1 MKKYKLGDILELQ
14 RGYDLPLSQQ
24 ETGNVLVAGSNG
36 IIGSHNE
43 ARGNHPCITVG
54 RSGSVG
60 KVHYYEQPTWAHNTT
75 LFVKDFKG
83 NSPRYLYYFLKNLH
97 LDKMFAKGS
106 SVVPSLD
113 RNVVHSLVVPF
124 PKDIVFQQRIASVLS
139 NLDRKITLNRSINHN
154 LEAMAK
160 QLYDYWFVQFDFP
173 DENGK
178 PYKSSGGKMVW
189 NEKLKR
195 EIPEGWNVCRLSEFV
210 SKNNAGDWGT
220 DDPFENS
227 IEIGCIRGA
236 DIIKLNNLP
245 KRYIKSSNRAK
256 ILSVWDVVIEV
267 SGGSPIQATGRSAFI
282 TSGVIERNGGQITCS
297 NFCHAFSFKDYRESA
312 YFFYI
317 WKMFYDNG
325 IMFNYEGKT
334 SGIKN
339 FMTET
344 FLANKWVKAPK
355 DLIYKFFDTIKSVYS
370 KIDANITESNDL
382 IKLRDSLLPLLMNG
396 QVSINYDLASIISQ
410 LHDVKKANFANH
422 RGRQVAK
429 FVYICA
435 EEDSTRGK
443 GGGRWEK
450 SRRLLPQNSAV
461 FRHSGGV
468 FARGRPPTHT
478 CHGRCPPL
486 PSDSGV

>member
-1 MKKYKLGDILELQ
+1 MFNRDRNIMKKYKLGDLIEVT
-14 RGYDLPLSQQ
+14 RGASLS
-24 ETGNVLVAGSNG
+24 GNYYA
-36 IIGSHNE
+36 
-43 ARGNHPCITVG
+43 T
-54 RSGSVG
+54 SGKYIRLTCG
-60 KVHYYEQPTWAHNTT
+60 HFDYRNNCFKENTS
-75 LFVKDFKG
+75 KD
-83 NSPRYLYYFLKNLH
+83 NLYYTGDFRAVFLLEKGDLITPLTEQAIGLLGSTAWIPESGKYLQSQDIAKITCKEEL
-97 LDKMFAKGS
+97 LDKKFAYYLIS
-106 SVVPSLD
+106 SNMVKQQLSAAAQQTKIRHTSPDKIKDCTVWLPSLAEQKQIGQLLSYID
-113 RNVVHSLVVPF
+113 H
-124 PKDIVFQQRIASVLS
+124 KIA
-139 NLDRKITLNRSINHN
+139 LNRSINHN

-195 EIPEGWNVCRLSEFV
+195 EIPEGWNVCMLSEFV

-396 QVSINYDLASIISQ
+396 QVSVNYDLSN
-410 LHDVKKANFANH
+410 D
-422 RGRQVAK
+422 
-429 FVYICA
+429 
-435 EEDSTRGK
+435 
-443 GGGRWEK
+443 
-450 SRRLLPQNSAV
+450 
-461 FRHSGGV
+461 
-468 FARGRPPTHT
+468 
-478 CHGRCPPL
+478 
-486 PSDSGV
+486 

>member
-1 MKKYKLGDILELQ
+1 MNYRYSLHEEQEISAISLLMSQNKL
-14 RGYDLPLSQQ
+14 R
-24 ETGNVLVAGSNG
+24 
-36 IIGSHNE
+36 
-43 ARGNHPCITVG
+43 
-54 RSGSVG
+54 
-60 KVHYYEQPTWAHNTT
+60 
-75 LFVKDFKG
+75 
-83 NSPRYLYYFLKNLH
+83 
-97 LDKMFAKGS
+97 
-106 SVVPSLD
+106 
-113 RNVVHSLVVPF
+113 
-124 PKDIVFQQRIASVLS
+124 
-139 NLDRKITLNRSINHN
+139 LNRSINHN

-173 DENGK
+173 DENGM

-195 EIPEGWNVCRLSEFV
+195 EIPEGWNVCMLSEFV

-370 KIDANITESNDL
+370 K
-382 IKLRDSLLPLLMNG
+382 
-396 QVSINYDLASIISQ
+396 
-410 LHDVKKANFANH
+410 
-422 RGRQVAK
+422 
-429 FVYICA
+429 
-435 EEDSTRGK
+435 
-443 GGGRWEK
+443 
-450 SRRLLPQNSAV
+450 
-461 FRHSGGV
+461 
-468 FARGRPPTHT
+468 
-478 CHGRCPPL
+478 
-486 PSDSGV
+486 

>member
-1 MKKYKLGDILELQ
+1 MRKYKLRDLIEVTRGASLSGDFYAASGKYIRL
-14 RGYDLPLSQQ
+14 
-24 ETGNVLVAGSNG
+24 TCGNFDY
-36 IIGSHNE
+36 HNNCFKE
-43 ARGNHPCITVG
+43 
-54 RSGSVG
+54 
-60 KVHYYEQPTWAHNTT
+60 NTS
-75 LFVKDFKG
+75 KD
-83 NSPRYLYYFLKNLH
+83 NLYYTGEFRTEFL
-97 LDKMFAKGS
+97 LDKGDLITPLTEQAIGLLGSTAWIPESGKYIQSQDIAKITCKEELLDKKFAYYLIS
-106 SVVPSLD
+106 SNMVKQQLGAAAQQTKIRHTSPDKIKDCTVWLPSLAEQKQIGQ
-113 RNVVHSLVVPF
+113 LLF
-124 PKDIVFQQRIASVLS
+124 DI
-139 NLDRKITLNRSINHN
+139 DRKIEINRAINHN

-173 DENGK
+173 DEEGK
-178 PYKSSGGKMVW
+178 PYKSSGGKMKYC
-189 NEKLKR
+189 EELQI
-195 EIPEGWNVCRLSEFV
+195 EIPDEWNVCRLSEFV
-210 SKNNAGDWGT
+210 NNNNTGDWGT
-220 DDPFENS
+220 DNPSENS

-256 ILSVWDVVIEV
+256 LLSLWDVVIEV

-355 DLIYKFFDTIKSVYS
+355 GLIYKFFDTIKSVYA

-382 IKLRDSLLPLLMNG
+382 IKQRDELLPLLMNG
-396 QVSINYDLASIISQ
+396 QATVNYDLSN
-410 LHDVKKANFANH
+410 D
-422 RGRQVAK
+422 
-429 FVYICA
+429 
-435 EEDSTRGK
+435 
-443 GGGRWEK
+443 
-450 SRRLLPQNSAV
+450 
-461 FRHSGGV
+461 
-468 FARGRPPTHT
+468 
-478 CHGRCPPL
+478 
-486 PSDSGV
+486 

>member
-1 MKKYKLGDILELQ
+1 
-14 RGYDLPLSQQ
+14 
-24 ETGNVLVAGSNG
+24 
-36 IIGSHNE
+36 
-43 ARGNHPCITVG
+43 
-54 RSGSVG
+54 
-60 KVHYYEQPTWAHNTT
+60 
-75 LFVKDFKG
+75 
-83 NSPRYLYYFLKNLH
+83 
-97 LDKMFAKGS
+97 
-106 SVVPSLD
+106 
-113 RNVVHSLVVPF
+113 
-124 PKDIVFQQRIASVLS
+124 
-139 NLDRKITLNRSINHN
+139 
-154 LEAMAK
+154 MAK

-236 DIIKLNNLP
+236 DITKLNNLP

-396 QVSINYDLASIISQ
+396 QVSVNYDLESLVSQ
-410 LHDVKKANFANH
+410 LHDVEKAIFANH
-422 RGRQVAK
+422 RGRQVTK

-435 EEDSTRGK
+435 SETCARERYWNFAEKAAHFLSKIVRFSAQVVELSPPLGAEPLPPQQRAPNLRPSRHLTARQPAAHALFITWGTRHYRK
-443 GGGRWEK
+443 RHTPYIIRTHTQSGRQPCTLALL
-450 SRRLLPQNSAV
+450 RRPHAPPADCTTVGTATEARKLPPSS
-461 FRHSGGV
+461 H
-468 FARGRPPTHT
+468 PPTVH
-478 CHGRCPPL
+478 RL
-486 PSDSGV
+486 

>member
-1 MKKYKLGDILELQ
+1 MKLSEIIDVFVTGDW
-14 RGYDLPLSQQ
+14 
-24 ETGNVLVAGSNG
+24 GNES
-36 IIGSHNE
+36 
-43 ARGNHPCITVG
+43 
-54 RSGSVG
+54 
-60 KVHYYEQPTWAHNTT
+60 
-75 LFVKDFKG
+75 
-83 NSPRYLYYFLKNLH
+83 
-97 LDKMFAKGS
+97 S
-106 SVVPSLD
+106 SVESPHAVSCV
-113 RNVVHSLVVPF
+113 RGA
-124 PKDIVFQQRIASVLS
+124 DIVPIGNNEFGKIPLRYISDRSFQQRLLQVGDIVVEKSGGSPTQSTGRAVYISQPLLSVRRNIVCSNFCVAFRVKDGWNPYFVYLYWSHLYNSGVFFNFEGKTSGIKNLQLDMALSTIEIEPYSIEEQIRIADCLFSIEKKLQ
-139 NLDRKITLNRSINHN
+139 LNRSINHN

-396 QVSINYDLASIISQ
+396 QVSINYDLSN
-410 LHDVKKANFANH
+410 D
-422 RGRQVAK
+422 
-429 FVYICA
+429 
-435 EEDSTRGK
+435 
-443 GGGRWEK
+443 
-450 SRRLLPQNSAV
+450 
-461 FRHSGGV
+461 
-468 FARGRPPTHT
+468 
-478 CHGRCPPL
+478 
-486 PSDSGV
+486 

>member
-24 ETGNVLVAGSNG
+24 KTGNVLVAGSNG

-43 ARGNHPCITVG
+43 ARSNHPCITVG

-195 EIPEGWNVCRLSEFV
+195 EIPEGW
-210 SKNNAGDWGT
+210 
-220 DDPFENS
+220 DDVILNDFL
-227 IEIGCIRGA
+227 
-236 DIIKLNNLP
+236 IIKNGRDHKLLATGNYPVYGSGGEMRRVSAYLYNGEAILMPRKGSLNNIMYVN
-245 KRYIKSSNRAK
+245 K
-256 ILSVWDVVIEV
+256 
-267 SGGSPIQATGRSAFI
+267 AFW
-282 TSGVIERNGGQITCS
+282 TVDT
-297 NFCHAFSFKDYRESA
+297 
-312 YFFYI
+312 
-317 WKMFYDNG
+317 MFYSEMKIPNCAKYVFFAIKD
-325 IMFNYEGKT
+325 IDFT
-334 SGIKN
+334 RWDSGTGVPS
-339 FMTET
+339 MTAS
-344 FLANKWVKAPK
+344 LLYSIPLVKP
-355 DLIYKFFDTIKSVYS
+355 
-370 KIDANITESNDL
+370 NDL
-382 IKLRDSLLPLLMNG
+382 ILQIFDNVLLPIFQKLEKVQLENENLAKLRDSLLPLLMNG
-396 QVSINYDLASIISQ
+396 QVSVNYDLSN
-410 LHDVKKANFANH
+410 D
-422 RGRQVAK
+422 
-429 FVYICA
+429 
-435 EEDSTRGK
+435 
-443 GGGRWEK
+443 
-450 SRRLLPQNSAV
+450 
-461 FRHSGGV
+461 
-468 FARGRPPTHT
+468 
-478 CHGRCPPL
+478 
-486 PSDSGV
+486 